1 MSMLEMIQLKPDAWF
16 IGCQTGYAYFGIHK
30 IFQISAKNIFK
41 LKLLKALPSMSG
53 GTDTT

>member
-1 MSMLEMIQLKPDAWF
+1 MLEMIQLKPDAWF

-41 LKLLKALPSMSG
+41 LRLLKALPSMSG